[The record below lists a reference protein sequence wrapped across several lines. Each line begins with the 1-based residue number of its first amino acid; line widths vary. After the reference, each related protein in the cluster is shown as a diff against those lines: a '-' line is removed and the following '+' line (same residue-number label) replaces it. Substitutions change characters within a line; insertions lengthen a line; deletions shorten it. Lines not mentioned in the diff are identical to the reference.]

1 MTNTLVISPAAK
13 EDLQNIY
20 NYGKGNWGAVR
31 ATQYLLHIKSKF
43 SYLQSNP
50 QGCAVRNELLLGIRC
65 LPVKNHNVFY
75 QFQSKSRQVEVVR
88 ILQGR
93 QSAALH
99 IS

>member
-1 MTNTLVISPAAK
+1 MTTNKLVISPAAK

-20 NYGKGNWGAVR
+20 DYGKGNWGVVR
-31 ATQYLLHIKSKF
+31 ATKYLFHIKSKF

-50 QGCAVRNELLLGIRC
+50 QGCAVRNELLPGIRC

-75 QFQSKSRQVEVVR
+75 QFESQQVEIIRV
-88 ILQGR
+88 LQGR

-99 IS
+99 ISM